1 MKGVVFTE
9 FLEMVEKEFGVVV
22 LDKLITE
29 TPEASQEGYTAVGTY
44 SYQEFVALLVNLSK
58 ETNISIDE
66 LTKAFGS
73 YLFSYFLNRYAHM
86 LSDIG
91 STFELLDQ
99 LESYIHVEVRKLYSD
114 AELPYFETIS
124 MDKTHM
130 VLHYKSK
137 RRMASFAEGL
147 INAAAKH
154 FNENIHVEKDFLH
167 EDGSW
172 VSFILD
178 KK

>member
-9 FLEMVEKEFGVVV
+9 FLEMVEKEFGFVI

-29 TPEASQEGYTAVGTY
+29 TPEASNEGYTAVGTY
-44 SYQEFVALLVNLSK
+44 SYEEFVALLINLSK
-58 ETNISIDE
+58 ETKISIED
-66 LTKAFGS
+66 LTKAFGT
-73 YLFSYFLNRYAHM
+73 YLFGYFVKRYAHM
-86 LSDIG
+86 LNNINT
-91 STFELLDQ
+91 TFELLDK

-124 MDKTHM
+124 MNKKHM

-147 INAAAKH
+147 INAAATH
-154 FNENIHVEKDFLH
+154 FEEDIHVEKEYLH

>member
-1 MKGVVFTE
+1 MKGIVFTE
-9 FLEMVEKEFGVVV
+9 FLEMVEEKFGILV
-22 LDKLITE
+22 LDKLISK

-58 ETNISIDE
+58 ETEISIQD
-66 LTKAFGS
+66 LTKAFGT
-73 YLFSYFLNRYAHM
+73 YLFGYFIKRYAYM
-86 LSDIG
+86 LADIG

-99 LESYIHVEVRKLYSD
+99 LESYIHVEVRKLYPD

-124 MDKTHM
+124 MDKEHM

-137 RRMASFAEGL
+137 RRMADFAEGL
-147 INAAAKH
+147 IDAAAAH
-154 FNENIHVEKDFLH
+154 FEENITVQKEYIH

-178 KK
+178 KV